1 MKTIKTLTLMAA
13 AMLLALASCK
23 PNDDPQQVTKNVVV
37 TTAEPTFI
45 TSGTATL
52 GAEVTADDAG
62 LLLELGVCWSK
73 TGTPTIDGQ
82 CAKTYRCSQP
92 YQCFIASLEP
102 NTQYHVRGFAKYGTE
117 YCYGDE
123 KTFTTLG
130 SDAPSASPVTT
141 LEATEITYESFCAA
155 YSIVPFG
162 VTNYTAGLIYSTNPD
177 LTLENCEG
185 IKTGYYD
192 SETYSYLVCCY
203 DLTPN
208 TKYYYRAFVEYY
220 TDDQPAYFYGEVLSL
235 TTPEMPFVLN
245 LFTNDPQYYWGNYYV
260 IAHGEIECTMPEVVN
275 QVGFCY
281 SKDNEYPQFESD
293 FHTTAATPTGDWHWY
308 EFSSYIDNL
317 SAHTKYYI
325 RSYARYKTD
334 SIKYGNVVSVD
345 IN

>member
-1 MKTIKTLTLMAA
+1 
-13 AMLLALASCK
+13 MLLALASCK
-23 PNDDPQQVTKNVVV
+23 PVDDPQQVTKNVVV
-37 TTAEPTFI
+37 TTADPAFI

-73 TGTPTIDGQ
+73 TGTPTIDCQ

-192 SETYSYLVCCY
+192 SETDSYLVCCY

-235 TTPEMPFVLN
+235 TTPEMPFIIN
-245 LFTNDPQYYWGNYYV
+245 LETLEPEYYWSYYT
-260 IAHGEIECTMPEVVN
+260 IAHGRIECTMPEVVD
-275 QVGFCY
+275 QLGFCY

-293 FHTTAATPTGDWHWY
+293 FHTTAATPTGNWHWY
-308 EFSSYIDNL
+308 EFDSYIDNL

-325 RSYARYKTD
+325 RSYARYKID
-334 SIKYGNVVSVD
+334 SIKYGNVVSID